1 MATGGI
7 DKTACFKTLAGE
19 IISGAISGNKV
30 EGKKGVSQEELLLQK
45 INKQKKMN
53 QCCTENTTR
62 GSDGMTAE
70 RRLTLRMQN
79 DETEETNQ
87 KIKVLSKNVALG
99 KGVLQ
104 YINNLKKANLT
115 LTHMKVTVDH
125 DYWEINSLVVQ
136 EKLKNFLKLWYF
148 PSGGGKLSKTK
159 EDQLNALKAFNLTK
173 EGVDDQIDC
182 CSKQLQQWNREID
195 ELKKKVHLSEDETED
210 RCANECDATGE

>member
-1 MATGGI
+1 MDCNCLDIIYCARNGNPWSLEKYLCHVKEIERPYVCNVGDYRVATGGI

-30 EGKKGVSQEELLLQK
+30 EGKKGLSQEELLLQK

-53 QCCTENTTR
+53 QCQTENTTR

-70 RRLTLRMQN
+70 RRLT
-79 DETEETNQ
+79 
-87 KIKVLSKNVALG
+87 
-99 KGVLQ
+99 
-104 YINNLKKANLT
+104 
-115 LTHMKVTVDH
+115 HMKVTVDH
-125 DYWEINSLVVQ
+125 DYWEINSMVVQ

-182 CSKQLQQWNREID
+182 CSKQHFLI
-195 ELKKKVHLSEDETED
+195 
-210 RCANECDATGE
+210 